1 MACTAISHR
10 FKIGKSQM
18 QFCDLK
24 KDFFIYKRSADEGQ
38 NTGQGVEDTA
48 VSSDLRTSCVTK
60 HDLCMYSF
68 QKLK

>member
-1 MACTAISHR
+1 
-10 FKIGKSQM
+10 M